1 MFLKVRINDP
11 LRLLPQGVDGPLTP
25 RKLLVGV
32 MYANGAYQGAGNIS
46 ADSAGRDYRLVIPA
60 GTPFKLWL
68 FSRDIALA
76 DAKGNAIGTSGAQ
89 TSFQA
94 EAGQDQ
100 VFTFTV
106 TGPSVSFVN
115 YDIDGQPDP
124 TLTVVRGQTYNFTLV
139 NCGIHPFRI
148 QSTQGFGGT
157 LCAESQEGKGTRMI
171 VRLPVVT
178 SGEAIAVDSASPLKL
193 AGIHFGGAKHG
204 S

>member
-106 TGPSVSFVN
+106 TGP
-115 YDIDGQPDP
+115 
-124 TLTVVRGQTYNFTLV
+124 
-139 NCGIHPFRI
+139 
-148 QSTQGFGGT
+148 
-157 LCAESQEGKGTRMI
+157 AKG
-171 VRLPVVT
+171 
-178 SGEAIAVDSASPLKL
+178 SDKE
-193 AGIHFGGAKHG
+193 
-204 S
+204 